1 MNISVSPGFEKDL
14 QKLTKKS
21 SQISVEMK
29 RKLELFKLNPD
40 HPSLRLHK
48 LKGSMRHYWSISIKG
63 NLRII
68 FEYIENGIILLDI
81 GTHDD
86 VY

>member
-1 MNISVSPGFEKDL
+1 
-14 QKLTKKS
+14 
-21 SQISVEMK
+21 
-29 RKLELFKLNPD
+29 
-40 HPSLRLHK
+40 
-48 LKGSMRHYWSISIKG
+48 MRHYWSISIKG